1 MHFGISTD
9 RGEDW
14 DERRRARARSGD
26 TIDRAGAGS
35 QAGRLLV
42 CRPMRIQVL
51 FFAAARERVGANAA
65 HFDLEAGATLGTLRA
80 ALLAAHPELEALQR
94 HVRWARNEHFTRDF
108 DAALADADVV
118 ALIPPVSGGAPRVLL
133 THGAL
138 DARAVEA
145 LVAGPDRGGLV
156 TFTGTVR
163 DHTGPHGVVRLE
175 YEAYESMAMR
185 VLEQI
190 ADEVAE
196 RFPAAR
202 VAIHHRLG
210 VLEIGEAAV
219 VIAVST
225 AHRAAAFEACAYTI
239 ERLKADVPIFKK
251 EIRTD
256 GSVWVGLG
264 P

>member
-1 MHFGISTD
+1 MHVGISTD
-9 RGEDW
+9 LREDLGEN
-14 DERRRARARSGD
+14 ERANARSGD

-51 FFAAARERVGANAA
+51 FFAAARERVGLNAA
-65 HFDLEAGATLGTLRA
+65 HFDLDPGATLGALRE
-80 ALLAAHPELEALQR
+80 ALLAAHPPLEALQR

-108 DAALADADVV
+108 DTPLAEGDVV

-133 THGAL
+133 THDPL

-175 YEAYESMAMR
+175 YEAYASMATR

-190 ADEVAE
+190 AHEVVE
-196 RFPAAR
+196 RWPAAR

-210 VLEIGEAAV
+210 ALEIGEAAV

-256 GSVWVGLG
+256 GSEWVGLG